1 MQRPRLSSFA
11 FGSLALLVLGAGLL
25 HARAPR
31 AAGRTIE
38 PPRRFALC
46 PAVRAD
52 PHEALRRAR
61 LEQDLVR
68 AEKTAVMLGELAAVQ
83 DVSE

>member
-31 AAGRTIE
+31 AAGRTRGIVAS
-38 PPRRFALC
+38 PVP
-46 PAVRAD
+46 RAD
-52 PHEALRRAR
+52 PQEALRRAR

-68 AEKTAVMLGELAAVQ
+68 AEKTAVLLGELASVQ